1 MHMSIPVYIPVDVDL
16 SVAVELLT
24 SPVTAVAAADGE
36 AAAGDAGDVVLGLAP
51 PPAAPGE
58 GDKLAPSDL
67 ILCGTEAAA
76 AVTGIESRHSVI
88 TR

>member
-1 MHMSIPVYIPVDVDL
+1 MHIFIPVYIPVDVDL

-24 SPVTAVAAADGE
+24 SPVTADAATEAAAADT
-36 AAAGDAGDVVLGLAP
+36 GDVVLGLAP
-51 PPAAPGE
+51 PPAEPEEEE
-58 GDKLAPSDL
+58 GDRLAPSDL

>member
-1 MHMSIPVYIPVDVDL
+1 MHISIPVYIPVDVDL

-24 SPVTAVAAADGE
+24 SPVTADAAT
-36 AAAGDAGDVVLGLAP
+36 DAGDVVLGLAP
-51 PPAAPGE
+51 PPTGPPGE
-58 GDKLAPSDL
+58 EEGDRLAPSDL

-76 AVTGIESRHSVI
+76 AVTGIESRYSVI